1 MMAEGRLADLV
12 IGEDAPGPDIVTPE
26 QAVEYARATGIGM
39 YHAVGSCAMGP
50 HDEDVV
56 DARLRVRGVR
66 GLRVVDASVFP
77 AMPSGNTAAP
87 TMALAWRARTS
98 SAPRPDV
105 HRRFIDLNHQNGRYG
120 STAPEGVAGFQQVS
134 GSRRVRRLAEAR

>member
-1 MMAEGRLADLV
+1 MSPEAPLAYLV
-12 IGEDAPGPDIVTPE
+12 IGEDAPGTDLVTPE
-26 QAVEYARATGIGM
+26 QAVEYARATGIGI

-50 HDEDVV
+50 NDEDVV

-87 TMALAWRARTS
+87 TMAMAWRA
-98 SAPRPDV
+98 A
-105 HRRFIDLNHQNGRYG
+105 DLVG
-120 STAPEGVAGFQQVS
+120 
-134 GSRRVRRLAEAR
+134 AEA